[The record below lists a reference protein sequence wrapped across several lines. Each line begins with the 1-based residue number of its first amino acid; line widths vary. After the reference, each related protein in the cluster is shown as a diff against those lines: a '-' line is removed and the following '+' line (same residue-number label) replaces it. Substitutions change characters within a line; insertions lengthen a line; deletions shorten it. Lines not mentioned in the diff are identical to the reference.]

1 MQRSVGGD
9 RPIGLVVAVVVVGF
23 FVVLPALIVPAYYL
37 FANVTAIVT
46 GTDFDSNH
54 VNIAVFLT
62 GMCIIVASMLV
73 VMVVAV
79 NLIGRALSP
88 KRRKDA

>member
-1 MQRSVGGD
+1 MGGD
-9 RPIGLVVAVVVVGF
+9 KPIGLMVAGIVVAF

-62 GMCIIVASMLV
+62 GICIIVALLLV
-73 VMVVAV
+73 AMVTAV
-79 NLIGRALSP
+79 NLVGRALSP
-88 KRRKDA
+88 KRRKHEA